1 MSQTQLFI
9 DNKEEKWINTWI
21 SMNYCRNWK
30 IWEGIREILQNQ
42 LDGIIKVISFGP
54 SHNNIKF
61 QYNFI
66 HKETNE
72 IFGQIEYNEVN
83 KILKIWNQGSLETG
97 DLLLGGIKDIINN
110 DEIIGRR
117 NEISSISICKR
128 R

>member
-1 MSQTQLFI
+1 M
-9 DNKEEKWINTWI
+9 
-21 SMNYCRNWK
+21 K
-30 IWEGIREILQNQ
+30 IGKKN
-42 LDGIIKVISFGP
+42 IKVIQFGP

-97 DLLLGGIKDIINN
+97 DLLFGGIKDIINN
-110 DEIIGRR
+110 DEIIGRFGEGMKLAALVFVKEGKIIFILLMEE
-117 NEISSISICKR
+117 NYGHLLKN
-128 R
+128 

>member
-1 MSQTQLFI
+1 M
-9 DNKEEKWINTWI
+9 
-21 SMNYCRNWK
+21 K
-30 IWEGIREILQNQ
+30 IGKKN
-42 LDGIIKVISFGP
+42 IKVISFGP

-110 DEIIGRR
+110 DEIIGRFGEGMKLAALAFVR
-117 NEISSISICKR
+117 EGKLFSIITGGKS
-128 R
+128 